1 MDPLAKAS
9 LASTVAPA
17 GRAAFLAG
25 FTYYEMGRYAFYGT
39 GRTEDW
45 SVHYI
50 RALCGAFVMA
60 VLSVSISSMYGRYLL
75 TLRLPRAQRGYALGA
90 RNWARAVA
98 HFYFLSYLCLAIA
111 QMFLGYVYFPT
122 SCGNS
127 VTTCN
132 MAKKAAAAT
141 TPSNAT
147 NSSSGGGEDPTMK
160 KKMMMTVNCGG
171 SEALELAGCTPTAYA
186 LVPFVGGIIMLV
198 GMLMLFLKISSG
210 FYNGGGVIVDAH
222 GRAGGNEIN
231 KNGSIVKRSESS
243 GGSSKTRQDN
253 TKELELF
260 VCATVQHKS
269 KGGGGAKTRTR
280 EERRDPEGKRPS
292 WSNQVTNPARKSLV
306 AGGAKVDETSPT
318 TTAPTSST
326 SSTSSTSPTS
336 PTTVAT
342 VATGPHSQENR
353 RQHRPERM
361 YNMIH
366 PIADQATF
374 VASFA
379 LAAQTRLL
387 ANIDGSD
394 WTLTFLYI
402 VFMTTASVSSIL
414 SSLGLSYIDMLLVD
428 MRNGGIAGT
437 KEQNHFL
444 DVVSNVVHGCF
455 LLFAVA
461 CVSFLG
467 GFCLMAWGVG
477 YIDKSVRLYTF
488 VLI

>member
-98 HFYFLSYLCLAIA
+98 YFFFLSYLCLAIA

-122 SCGNS
+122 NCGAS
-127 VTTCN
+127 VTTC
-132 MAKKAAAAT
+132 KKAAAAI

-147 NSSSGGGEDPTMK
+147 NSGSSRVCRREDP
-160 KKMMMTVNCGG
+160 VDCGG
-171 SEALELAGCTPTAYA
+171 SAALELAGCTPTAYA
-186 LVPFVGGIIMLV
+186 LVPFVGGMIMLIGIV
-198 GMLMLFLKISSG
+198 MLFLKISIG
-210 FYNGGGVIVDAH
+210 FYNSGGVIVDAH

-231 KNGSIVKRSESS
+231 KSGSIVKRNESS
-243 GGSSKTRQDN
+243 GGSSKTRN

-260 VCATVQHKS
+260 VRTIETCS
-269 KGGGGAKTRTR
+269 K
-280 EERRDPEGKRPS
+280 
-292 WSNQVTNPARKSLV
+292 QVTNPAHESLV
-306 AGGAKVDETSPT
+306 AGGKVYDISAAPATSAATSNSTTVATPT
-318 TTAPTSST
+318 T
-326 SSTSSTSPTS
+326 PTS
-336 PTTVAT
+336 PTTPTT
-342 VATGPHSQENR
+342 VAMGGPCSQENR
-353 RQHRPERM
+353 RHHRPERM

-387 ANIDGSD
+387 ANIDGDGSD
-394 WTLTFLYI
+394 RTLTFLYI
-402 VFMTTASVSSIL
+402 VLMTTASVSSIL
-414 SSLGLSYIDMLLVD
+414 SSLGLSFIDMLLVD

-467 GFCLMAWGVG
+467 GFCVMAWGVG
-477 YIDKSVRLYTF
+477 YMAKSVRLYMYTF
-488 VLI
+488 VLIMKYDLCLHVSFVAY